1 ARIKHVHPHR
11 VTYSDCQGRAADG
24 GRAADTNAVE
34 VWDIPTN
41 VATPPVRVASQ
52 LDVNPRVVDANP
64 GTKRFRALLI
74 GGSFELPR
82 IPCTALA
89 TQLQEALAQYG
100 NWQGQPSPITLLTDR
115 AATKAAVIA
124 AIRAAQAASQ
134 PGDEFLFYYCDHGS
148 NEGPDVAPRDEP
160 SGHDA
165 RLFLTR
171 ASTRQVRDT

>member
-1 ARIKHVHPHR
+1 PSLSANVGILAAGNGTVTASINPGGTLEIRITDPNLVGNAQVVALSPSPGTGLVPGVAWEGGVTRAVGCVKMALISLPNARIKHVHPHR
-11 VTYSDCQGRAADG
+11 VTYSDCQGRAAEG

-82 IPCTALA
+82 IP
-89 TQLQEALAQYG
+89 
-100 NWQGQPSPITLLTDR
+100 
-115 AATKAAVIA
+115 
-124 AIRAAQAASQ
+124 
-134 PGDEFLFYYCDHGS
+134 
-148 NEGPDVAPRDEP
+148 
-160 SGHDA
+160 
-165 RLFLTR
+165 
-171 ASTRQVRDT
+171 